1 MWGIPQ
7 ATVIQN
13 SYFDWLKARLEPT
26 IKGER
31 DYSRVQIYKNI
42 PLVVSFSPE
51 NLLHPQFL

>member
-42 PLVVSFSPE
+42 CLVVSFSPE
-51 NLLHPQFL
+51 